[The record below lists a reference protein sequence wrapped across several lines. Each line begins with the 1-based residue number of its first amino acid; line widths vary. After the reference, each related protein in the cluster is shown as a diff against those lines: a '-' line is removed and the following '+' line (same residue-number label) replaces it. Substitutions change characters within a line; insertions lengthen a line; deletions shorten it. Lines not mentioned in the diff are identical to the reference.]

1 MLNDAILNQVK
12 KAFIHSGENSVHTK
26 SNAAILQ
33 TASSNGL
40 SSGPES
46 LSLKTNLRFAV
57 VIPVYNHGSRIRTV
71 IENALL
77 LNVPVYVVDD
87 GSTDDTAG
95 IVESISGI
103 KVLSHAENLG
113 KGAALMTGFAE
124 AAGQAEFAITLDADG
139 QHDPGDAVSMMAS
152 LRAGERALVIGKREK
167 MLDDT
172 TIQWT
177 SRFGRKFSN
186 FWVWMSGGPKLS
198 DTQSGFRIYPVRE
211 VLALKSRARRFQF
224 EVEIVVLAHWMGIP
238 IIEVPVKVMYR
249 PGGERIS
256 HFRPFVD
263 FWRNAGTF
271 SRLITM
277 RLLLP
282 LSWRRRLI
290 KK

>member
-1 MLNDAILNQVK
+1 MLNDAILNQGN
-12 KAFIHSGENSVHTK
+12 KAFIHSDEHSVQIK

-33 TASSNGL
+33 TSSRNGL
-40 SSGPES
+40 SSGSEA
-46 LSLKTNLRFAV
+46 LSLKTNPRFAV
-57 VIPVYNHGSRIRTV
+57 IIPVYNHGSRVRAV
-71 IENALL
+71 IESALL
-77 LNVPVYVVDD
+77 LNMPVYVVDD

-95 IVESISGI
+95 IVESIPGI
-103 KVLSHAENLG
+103 RVLSHAENLG

-124 AAGQAEFAITLDADG
+124 AAGQADFAITIDADG
-139 QHDPGDAVSMMAS
+139 QHDPGDAVSMMTPLMS
-152 LRAGERALVIGKREK
+152 GERALVIGKREN

-172 TIQWT
+172 TIKWT

-186 FWVWMSGGPKLS
+186 FWVWMSGGPVLS
-198 DTQSGFRIYPVRE
+198 DTQSGFRVYPLHE
-211 VLALKSRARRFQF
+211 VLDMKSKARRFQF